1 MKKVVVLLLVAALG
15 GCAQTQWVNRGSPNA
30 NFHADKLNCEIQART
45 QFPDVVVRPSPQQPP
60 TYMTN
65 CSRLGSSVS
74 CTSTPVQQEDF
85 SSLQALA
92 AKPGTQL
99 SRSIFEGN
107 CLAARGWSREKLVV
121 K

>member
-1 MKKVVVLLLVAALG
+1 MKKIVVLLLVAALG

-45 QFPDVVVRPSPQQPP
+45 QFPDIVYKPAPPQPA
-60 TYMTN
+60 TYTTN
-65 CSRLGSSVS
+65 CSRLGNTTR
-74 CTSTPVQQEDF
+74 CTSTPEPQIDN
-85 SSLQALA
+85 SDLQTLA

-99 SRSIFEGN
+99 SRSIFEGR

>member
-1 MKKVVVLLLVAALG
+1 MKKVVVLLLVVALS

-45 QFPDVVVRPSPQQPP
+45 QFPDIVYRPAPPQPA
-60 TYMTN
+60 TYTTS
-65 CSRLGSSVS
+65 CSRLGNSID
-74 CTSTPVQQEDF
+74 CTSTPQPQVDH
-85 SSLQALA
+85 SDLQTLA

-99 SRSIFEGN
+99 SRSLFEGR
-107 CLAARGWSREKLVV
+107 CLAARGWSREKLIA